1 MINYGLIGNH
11 DILHFLRKWWIMA
24 RVYHIFGGISEQ
36 ELDGIVDESEFL
48 TITGKKLLEKMGV
61 ETGRN
66 VSIGKTTIQN
76 LVNLYNA
83 WKNPDRPFDR
93 EIELQIG
100 KVEIPEDDAM
110 LWNKAEELRES
121 FKMRIRIRDY
131 TKIGEE
137 VNLGLGVSIGR
148 SCEISERCEVDFF
161 STIHDRVFLGKA
173 VLIGKDSDVESGS
186 RLMDKVI
193 IVPRAVVKKNCFVPE
208 GIVFNENKKYQ

>member
-1 MINYGLIGNH
+1 MPKIYN
-11 DILHFLRKWWIMA
+11 
-24 RVYHIFGGISEQ
+24 IFGGISEQ

-61 ETGRN
+61 ETGRK

-83 WKNPDRPFDR
+83 WKNPDRPLDPG
-93 EIELQIG
+93 IELIIG
-100 KVEIPEDDAM
+100 NHVNIPEDDVM
-110 LWNKAEELRES
+110 LWNKAEKLREAY
-121 FKMRIRIRDY
+121 KMGIKIGDY

-137 VNLGLGVSIGR
+137 VNLGPGVSIGR
-148 SCEISERCEVDFF
+148 SCEISQGCELDFF
-161 STIHDRVFLGKA
+161 STIQDRVFLGEA

-186 RLMDKVI
+186 RLMGKVV
-193 IVPRAVVKKNCFVPE
+193 IVPRTVVKKNCFIPE

>member
-1 MINYGLIGNH
+1 MPKI
-11 DILHFLRKWWIMA
+11 
-24 RVYHIFGGISEQ
+24 YHIFGGISEQ

-83 WKNPDRPFDR
+83 WKNPDHPINP
-93 EIELQIG
+93 EIELKIG
-100 KVEIPEDDAM
+100 KVEISENDVM
-110 LWNKAEELRES
+110 LWDKAEKLRES
-121 FKMRIRIRDY
+121 YKMGIRIGDY

-137 VNLGLGVSIGR
+137 VNLGPGVSIGR
-148 SCEISERCEVDFF
+148 SCEISERCELDFF

-186 RLMDKVI
+186 RLMDKVV
-193 IVPRAVVKKNCFVPE
+193 IVPRTVVKKNCFIPE

>member
-1 MINYGLIGNH
+1 MPKI
-11 DILHFLRKWWIMA
+11 
-24 RVYHIFGGISEQ
+24 YHIFGGISEQ

-48 TITGKKLLEKMGV
+48 TITGKKLIEKMGV

-83 WKNPDRPFDR
+83 WKNPDRPLDPG
-93 EIELQIG
+93 IELIIG
-100 KVEIPEDDAM
+100 NHVNIPEDDVM
-110 LWNKAEELRES
+110 LWNKAEKLRGS
-121 FKMRIRIRDY
+121 YKMGIKIGDY

-137 VNLGLGVSIGR
+137 VNLGPGVSIGR
-148 SCEISERCEVDFF
+148 SCEISQGCELDFF

-186 RLMDKVI
+186 RLMDKVV
-193 IVPRAVVKKNCFVPE
+193 IVPRTVVKKNCFIPE